1 MNAPSG
7 DSPSLARWQERPEI
21 AAALPSLRALPSM
34 PESHRRVLSA
44 LNDSQYIAS
53 RVAQLISEDVT
64 LTAQLLKVVNSSLF
78 GLAQRISSVEEAI
91 PVIGATRLRAL
102 VASAWA
108 FHFIDEAKACPGFNP
123 WQEWDHALQVGM
135 ETQQLAMSVHCAN
148 ELGQAA
154 FTAGILHDLGKILLA
169 VNTPERYAKVAEE
182 AKSSGQPQWEVEL
195 KVLGFHHGEIA
206 ACLLG
211 TWGIAAPI
219 VEAVGWHHQPG
230 SVPGQGLSVLTFVHV
245 ADCNVRGL
253 QPHAHCMEIM
263 KANARSKSF
272 AELRATKPS

>member
-1 MNAPSG
+1 MSASSS
-7 DSPSLARWQERPEI
+7 DSPSLARWQARPEI
-21 AAALPSLRALPSM
+21 AAVLPALRALPSM
-34 PESHRRVLSA
+34 PESHHRILGA
-44 LNDSQYIAS
+44 LNDPQYIPAT
-53 RVAQLISEDVT
+53 VGHLISEDVT

-78 GLAQRISSVEEAI
+78 GLAQRISSVDEAI

-123 WQEWDHALQVGM
+123 RAEWDHALQVGM
-135 ETQQLAMSVHCAN
+135 ETQQVAMTAHHSN

-169 VNTPERYAKVAEE
+169 VNTPDRYAWVTEQ
-182 AKSSGQPQWEVEL
+182 AKASGQPQWEAEM
-195 KVLGFHHGEIA
+195 KILGFHHGEIA

-211 TWGIAAPI
+211 QWGIATPI
-219 VEAVGWHHQPG
+219 VEAVGWHHQPAQA
-230 SVPGQGLSVLTFVHV
+230 PDQGLSALTFVHV
-245 ADCNVRGL
+245 ADCNVRGV
-253 QPHAHCMEIM
+253 QPHQHCAELL

-272 AELRATKPS
+272 AELRASRLR